1 MGSVI
6 NRIQGMLEELPKSE
20 AKVGRAILDD
30 PSKIVKMSI
39 HELAECSG
47 ASGAAVIRFCHSMGL
62 EGFPEL
68 KMKLS
73 VELVKPEKTGYY
85 DIEPNE
91 DFEEITRK
99 LVSNTVQTLN
109 DTVGQLDREKVWLA
123 CDMLQQADTIYA
135 YGVGASWLI
144 AEDIAQKWMRA
155 GKHAVAIA
163 DPHILAMA
171 FAAGS
176 KNALFFAISNSGETS
191 AVLQLADEAQNNGLQ
206 LISLTR
212 FGQNKLKQKAGVA
225 LETSR
230 APETELRSAATS
242 SRQAQFLVID
252 ILFYFYASHHYED
265 MIEQIRAS
273 RAATNRFRES

>member
-6 NRIQGMLEELPKSE
+6 NRIQGIVDELPKSE
-20 AKVGRAILDD
+20 AKVGRAILVD

-39 HELAECSG
+39 HELAESSG

-73 VELVKPEKTGYY
+73 VELARPEKIGYY

-91 DFEEITRK
+91 EFEEITRK

-109 DTVGQLDREKVWLA
+109 DTVGQLEKEKIMDA
-123 CDMLQQADTIYA
+123 CEILYKADTIYA

-155 GKHAVAIA
+155 GKHAIAIA

-176 KNALFFAISNSGETS
+176 KNAVFFAISNSGETS
-191 AVLQLADEAQNNGLQ
+191 EVLQLSDEALNNGLE
-206 LISLTR
+206 LLSLTR
-212 FGQNKLKQKAGVA
+212 FGQNKLKQRASVA

-252 ILFYFYASHHYED
+252 ILFYFYASHHYEE
-265 MIEQIRAS
+265 MIEQIRTS
-273 RAATNRFRES
+273 REATNRFRES